1 MANGASINESS
12 LATRHK
18 KESASMT
25 EGEHNNY
32 GENGGGAQIIVKA
45 VFKDN

>member
-1 MANGASINESS
+1 MANGTSANESHLS
-12 LATRHK
+12 RHK